1 MSNVVYIYLP
11 TVAVFYTGG
20 SLNPARS
27 FGPSVV
33 LHTFLGYHW
42 IYWLGPLLGAMLAVV
57 FYKLVKGLEYETDN
71 ANAKPLKV
79 QEKEQDQK
87 ENKEQDQ
94 KENNEQYQGQKSRD
108 SNRSGTD
115 SDITAA
121 NYEPRTQAPSTGN
134 ATNYNTR
141 PAVADSYEMQPTSHS
156 SAVNYSERPAVNN
169 KYITQPTSHS
179 TAINYNERPA
189 VNPIYTQVTQPTL
202 ERATL
207 NTIQQTV
214 AAERY

>member
-27 FGPSVV
+27 FGPAVV
-33 LHTFLGYHW
+33 LHTFPGYHW
-42 IYWLGPLLGAMLAVV
+42 IYWLGPFLGTIVAVV

-71 ANAKPLKV
+71 ANAKPLNV
-79 QEKEQDQK
+79 QEDEQHHKDRH
-87 ENKEQDQ
+87 
-94 KENNEQYQGQKSRD
+94 EQYQGQKSRD

-115 SDITAA
+115 SDVTAA
-121 NYEPRTQAPSTGN
+121 NYEPRTQAPSSDV
-134 ATNYNTR
+134 AANYNTR
-141 PAVADSYEMQPTSHS
+141 PAVANNYEMQPTSHS

-169 KYITQPTSHS
+169 RYVTPPTSHS

-189 VNPIYTQVTQPTL
+189 VNPVYTEVTQPTL
-202 ERATL
+202 ERAAV
-207 NTIQQTV
+207 NTIQETR
-214 AAERY
+214 AAERF